1 MNSLNRMTREQFDA
15 VIFDLDGVIT
25 RTARQHAMA
34 WKRMFDEFLQR
45 HAARN
50 DRQFL
55 PFDIEDDYRRF
66 VDGKPRYDGVQSFL
80 KSRGIELPRGTPSDP
95 PSAETACGLGNRKN
109 ELFHKVIEV
118 EGAEVFEDAIAF
130 VKSLEPAGY
139 KTAIVSSSKN
149 CAPILRSVGALDLF
163 DVRIDGT
170 HAEARGL
177 RGKPAPDIFLAAAD
191 ELKVEPQRA
200 VVVEDAIAGVAA
212 GRAGHFGLV
221 VGVDRVGQADA
232 LRANGADTVVDDLG
246 SLKIIEAGEADEI

>member
-118 EGAEVFEDAIAF
+118 EGAEVFEDAIADF
-130 VKSLEPAGY
+130 F
-139 KTAIVSSSKN
+139 
-149 CAPILRSVGALDLF
+149 APIGTGDYVPE
-163 DVRIDGT
+163 VRADG
-170 HAEARGL
+170 
-177 RGKPAPDIFLAAAD
+177 
-191 ELKVEPQRA
+191 V
-200 VVVEDAIAGVAA
+200 AIANLRHQQGYVILYLS
-212 GRAGHFGLV
+212 GRPYWLTDITRQWLA
-221 VGVDRVGQADA
+221 
-232 LRANGADTVVDDLG
+232 DLG
-246 SLKIIEAGEADEI
+246 FAPGNLYVANSTAQVMPT